1 MTFDD
6 PMALV
11 PEEMDGDDARRYEH
25 RVLELLREHF
35 VGAPSTGILVIDD
48 IELVGSRPDTLVV
61 FRYHHPPE
69 YVGQHP
75 DLVEG
80 QLVEIY
86 RLWEDLLDESEQP
99 YRRGMIDGPGQAAVS
114 AGSAFTATELMIAD
128 PETFAPIRRAPA
140 IFRGSLR

>member
-11 PEEMDGDDARRYEH
+11 PAEMDADDARRYER

-35 VGAPSTGILVIDD
+35 VGAPSTGILIVDD
-48 IELVGSRPDTLVV
+48 VELVGSRPDTLVV
-61 FRYHHPPE
+61 FRYHHRPE
-69 YVGQHP
+69 YVGRHQA
-75 DLVEG
+75 LVDG
-80 QLVEIY
+80 PLAEIY
-86 RLWEDLLDESEQP
+86 PLWEDLLDESEQP

-128 PETFAPIRRAPA
+128 PETLTPIRRAPA
-140 IFRGSLR
+140 VFRGSPR